1 MPEIELK
8 YFPVHGWRGLLT
20 RMVLNLGEI
29 EYTEKLVQINEW
41 LEGEKQSE
49 FHN

>member
-1 MPEIELK
+1 MSEIELK

-29 EYTEKLVQINEW
+29 EHTEKHVQIKEW
-41 LEGEKQSE
+41 LEGEKQSKCLD
-49 FHN
+49 